1 MLGTTNLLTLAYGY
15 GTSNNNGNVESQA
28 ISFAALGGAP
38 AFSETQNYSE
48 YDAVNRLVTVS
59 TGVWSETNGYDSVGN
74 RWVALRSGLPALTQ
88 LTPQSASWFDAQNR
102 ISGWTYDGA
111 GNLKAHLSRTF
122 DYDAENRQT
131 SAVVNGA
138 TATYSYDGEGRRVK
152 AVTPAG
158 TTVYVYDASGA
169 LAAEYS
175 TTAPREF
182 GVTYLTADHLGSTRL
197 LTDGAGAVKKRY
209 DYLPFGEELAA
220 GVGGRTAGMGYG
232 DSASMTVADRVT
244 VKFTGKE
251 RDAETG
257 LDYFGARYYSGAQGR
272 FTSPD
277 PAAVTKR
284 TVANPQK
291 SNRYAY
297 VLNNPLAF
305 VDPNGEEEVRVTVRA
320 FIPDSTF
327 RYPKGIGPTWTGDG
341 RGFSAAAN
349 ASHRAQAVLTIETDP
364 SRSSSPLVGKPAL
377 STSGSEVD
385 LYGLGSFRAR
395 SDVSA
400 TVGSNFRDSNGNSIV
415 SFSLSASDP
424 LVPGAPPTGGTM
436 TVTVSSDG
444 SSVQMNGAVAVYPAW
459 EAYAQQPAT
468 GNQGTLLQY
477 TPAGTSANSP
487 GALLTGA
494 TMNVRGRTTLR
505 PPDPPKPPCTPGQP
519 GCQ

>member
-1 MLGTTNLLTLAYGY
+1 LPGTLSYDGEGRLVAS
-15 GTSNNNGNVESQA
+15 GTSSYV
-28 ISFAALGGAP
+28 
-38 AFSETQNYSE
+38 
-48 YDAVNRLVTVS
+48 
-59 TGVWSETNGYDSVGN
+59 
-74 RWVALRSGLPALTQ
+74 
-88 LTPQSASWFDAQNR
+88 
-102 ISGWTYDGA
+102 
-111 GNLKAHLSRTF
+111 
-122 DYDAENRQT
+122 
-131 SAVVNGA
+131 
-138 TATYSYDGEGRRVK
+138 YDGEGRRVRK
-152 AVTPAG
+152 TAG
-158 TTVYVYDASGA
+158 
-169 LAAEYS
+169 
-175 TTAPREF
+175 
-182 GVTYLTADHLGSTRL
+182 GVTSWFWYGADGSLVAEDTPEAQQAGRQYLHVDALGSTRL
-197 LTDGAGAVKKRY
+197 VTRSDKSVAARM
-209 DYLPFGEELAA
+209 DYLPFGEEVVGSSLMGNRDVVSGYSAA
-220 GVGGRTAGMGYG
+220 GSTA
-232 DSASMTVADRVT
+232 RQR
-244 VKFTGKE
+244 FTGKE

-257 LDYFGARYYSGAQGR
+257 LDYFGARYMSGAQGR

-277 PAAVTKR
+277 PAAVTKK
-284 TVANPQK
+284 TAANPQK
-291 SNRYAY
+291 WNRYAY

-320 FIPDSTF
+320 FIPDSSF
-327 RYPKGIGPTWTGDG
+327 RYPKGIGPTWKGDG
-341 RGFSAAAN
+341 RGFSTADN

-377 STSGSEVD
+377 STSGSAVD
-385 LYGLGSFRAR
+385 MYGLGNFTAR

-400 TVGSNFRDSNGNSIV
+400 TVGSNFRDANGNSIV

-436 TVTVSSDG
+436 TVTVSPDG